1 MLHKAQGHKEM
12 KNVVVIGG
20 GHGLSTILKGIKK
33 IDDINISA
41 IVTVADDGGSTGRIR
56 QRYSIPAMGD
66 IRSVLLALSQSDHF
80 LQELMNYRFE
90 GSDNTDISGHSLG
103 NLILTALTNI
113 SGSFDEA
120 IKIIADLLK
129 VKGKIIPSTLQYTT
143 LYATMDDGTKVKGE
157 NNIPSLIHNIDTVFY
172 QDKVKANPEAVEAI
186 NNADLIIY
194 GIGSLY
200 TSILPNTIIWGISKA
215 LQNSNATKVYLVNCM
230 TQSNE
235 TYNYDLKDHLDAFKK
250 HNTPVDLVVIH
261 NNEIPKQILDRY
273 ARSNSIEVKN
283 NGNCDKKVLEYDLLT
298 FEDGLVRHDS
308 DKIRKLVESLL

>member
-1 MLHKAQGHKEM
+1 M

-66 IRSVLLALSQSDHF
+66 IRSVLLALSQSDHV

-215 LQNSNATKVYLVNCM
+215 LQNSKATKIYLVNCM

-235 TYNYDLKDHLDAFKK
+235 TYNYDLKDHLDAFEK
-250 HNTPVDLVVIH
+250 HHTPVDLVVIH